1 MKKYGK
7 NYKSVSESIK
17 GKTFGNLT
25 DAVKAVKDSGKTKFD
40 STAEIHLNLNIDP
53 KQADQIVRSTVALPH
68 GTGKKLKIAAVV
80 PDDKVAAAK
89 AAGATAAGLEDLLV
103 ELGKGKFDYD
113 VIVATPDVMKNLGK
127 VAKVLGQKGLMPN
140 PKSGTISPDIEKT
153 IEELSRG
160 RVEFRNDKD
169 GNVHSIFGKTSF
181 KEEELENNLKAFL
194 QAFRD
199 AKPSGVKGTYIK
211 SMTLCTTM
219 GPGITLDVNEVMG
232 SLSR

>member
-7 NYKSVSESIK
+7 NYKNAAESVQ

-25 DAVKAVKDSGKTKFD
+25 DVIKSVKDSAKTKFD
-40 STAEIHLNLNIDP
+40 STAEIHLSLNIDP

-80 PDDKVAAAK
+80 PDDKVASAK
-89 AAGATAAGLEDLLV
+89 AAGATAAGLEDLLA

-113 VIVATPDVMKNLGK
+113 VVVATPDVMKNLGK

-181 KEEELENNLKAFL
+181 KEEELENNLRAFL
-194 QAFRD
+194 MAFRE

-211 SMTLCTTM
+211 SMTVCTTM
-219 GPGITLDVNEVMG
+219 GPGIRLEVNEVMG
-232 SLSR
+232 SLSK